1 MIGQIARN
9 VSHISYPQRKVAG
22 IHDSLEEGFRQN
34 ERITTV
40 SLAYTHVYIYT
51 FSSTSTF
58 NAGIKRKVVSE
69 ICSVPNCA
77 YSQDEVK
84 GKCIHTNLVNCIV
97 SVCTFGLA
105 AVQRKYESL
114 RRQWKAEEREDFVE
128 LSKKTSL
135 LKKYRSRR
143 KRVSAHYM
151 YTHK

>member
-9 VSHISYPQRKVAG
+9 VSHISYPQRKVAA
-22 IHDSLEEGFRQN
+22 IHDRLEEGFRQN
-34 ERITTV
+34 ERYYYLQQFPWHAHMSI
-40 SLAYTHVYIYT
+40 YIR
-51 FSSTSTF
+51 S
-58 NAGIKRKVVSE
+58 ALHLLLKRKVVSE

>member
-1 MIGQIARN
+1 M
-9 VSHISYPQRKVAG
+9 KG
-22 IHDSLEEGFRQN
+22 IINYNSSLGMH
-34 ERITTV
+34 TC
-40 SLAYTHVYIYT
+40 LYICT

-84 GKCIHTNLVNCIV
+84 GKCIHTNLVNVRIV

-114 RRQWKAEEREDFVE
+114 RRQWKAEEREDFIE

-143 KRVSAHYM
+143 KRVSAHICP
-151 YTHK
+151 